1 MAKGL
6 EIVEPAAVAPAVR
19 LALSIQD
26 PRTEVG
32 ASVRTNVN
40 SICICAADERV

>member
-1 MAKGL
+1 MAKTPV
-6 EIVEPAAVAPAVR
+6 IVGPAAVAPEAR
-19 LALSIQD
+19 LSLAAQD

-40 SICICAADERV
+40 SICICVADEQV